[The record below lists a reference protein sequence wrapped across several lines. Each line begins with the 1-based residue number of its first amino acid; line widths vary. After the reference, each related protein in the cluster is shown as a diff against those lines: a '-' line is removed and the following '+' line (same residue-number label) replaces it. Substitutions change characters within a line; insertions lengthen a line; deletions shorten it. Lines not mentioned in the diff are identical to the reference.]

1 MIHHI
6 FDYRKDA
13 DESNA
18 SKLSSNDDGNGTE
31 STCKSIRIG
40 KQYACSQCSYSADKK
55 VSLNR
60 HMRMHQ
66 TSPTP
71 SSVTSNGDECPTSQ
85 VNFIE
90 FLMLAGAKVILI
102 L

>member
-1 MIHHI
+1 MNSK
-6 FDYRKDA
+6 KDG

-18 SKLSSNDDGNGTE
+18 AIKADDVSSSEPANK
-31 STCKSIRIG
+31 CIRTG
-40 KQYACSQCSYSADKK
+40 KQYACTHCSYSADKK

-71 SSVTSNGDECPTSQ
+71 SSVTSNGDDCSSQ
-85 VNFIE
+85 VN
-90 FLMLAGAKVILI
+90 KLI
-102 L
+102 